1 MVSFGKG
8 LENNEIELIQRED
21 LVKELIKT
29 DELMEIL
36 KKKVL

>member
-1 MVSFGKG
+1 KG
-8 LENNEIELIQRED
+8 LENNEIEFIQREG
-21 LVKELIKT
+21 LIKELIKT